1 MPAHILIVED
11 DPATSRMVAMALKS
25 SGYRTTAAR
34 SFRQAKVAMG
44 EQPFD
49 LLLCDLYLGD
59 GTSIDLLKETS
70 SERGH
75 PPVIVFT
82 AHGSVETAVE
92 AIDQGAFD
100 YLAKPFSIEDLLR
113 LVSRAL
119 SVTTPTDDD
128 IDASPF
134 GERTLLIGNS
144 PPMVELYKKI
154 ALAAR
159 SESSV
164 LITGETGTGKE
175 LVARSLHLFSR
186 RKEGPFVPVNCGA
199 LTESLLESEL
209 FGHERGAFTGAAAAR
224 PGLFQL
230 AENGTLF
237 LDEITET
244 SAGFQVKL
252 LRALQEKEIRPVGGT
267 TPIATNARIVAASN
281 RDLGEDLVNG
291 IFRKDLFYRLGVVT
305 LEIPPLRNRTGDI
318 PQLIQF
324 FLEKASNGQG
334 RRYSITAEA
343 VALLERHSWP
353 GNVRELEN
361 AIFRSVALKT
371 SPNLDVDDFVFLLN
385 GSKKITLGLNE
396 LESNE
401 RDTIL
406 EAIRASQGNRS
417 EAARRLGIGRRSLYR
432 KADRLGIDL
441 DEMA

>member
-1 MPAHILIVED
+1 MSAHVLIVED

-25 SGYRTTAAR
+25 SGYLTTAAR
-34 SFRQAKVAMG
+34 SFKQAKRELAG
-44 EQPFD
+44 QAFD

-70 SERGH
+70 GDRAH

-113 LVSRAL
+113 LVARAL
-119 SVTTPTDDD
+119 SASTP
-128 IDASPF
+128 AAEEQEENPS
-134 GERTLLIGNS
+134 GRHHLLIGNS

-159 SESSV
+159 SESPV
-164 LITGETGTGKE
+164 LISGETGTGKE
-175 LVARSLHLFSR
+175 LVARSLHRFSR
-186 RKEGPFVPVNCGA
+186 RQEGPFVPVNCGS
-199 LTESLLESEL
+199 LTEGLLESEL
-209 FGHERGAFTGAAAAR
+209 FGHERGAFTGATASR

-244 SAGFQVKL
+244 TAAFQVKL

-267 TPIATNARIVAASN
+267 ATITANARIIASSN
-281 RDLGEDLVNG
+281 RNFEEEIESGR
-291 IFRKDLFYRLGVVT
+291 FRKDLFYRLGVVT
-305 LEIPPLRNRTGDI
+305 LEVPPLRERAGDV
-318 PQLIQF
+318 PQLVQF
-324 FLEKASNGQG
+324 FLEKASSGQN
-334 RRYSITAEA
+334 RRYSITTEA
-343 VALLERHSWP
+343 VDLLETHSWP

-361 AIFRSVALKT
+361 AVFRSVALKT
-371 SPNLDVDDFVFLLN
+371 SPTLDVEDFAFLLN
-385 GSKKITLGLNE
+385 GSRKATLGLNE

-401 RDTIL
+401 RNTIL
-406 EAIRASQGNRS
+406 GAIRASQGNRS